1 MSYTIQFTETNN
13 PSKQPITVQDKT
25 LNNQTS
31 LTFVGKNYSGYGS
44 IISSDFLHILE
55 NFASPTAPLNPV
67 QGQLWFNNNA
77 GVSQLNVNIDGT
89 PTGWQSAG
97 GIKKSTT
104 TPTSGVSGDLWVN
117 TSTQQLWVYS
127 GSAWI
132 LVGPQYTAGDKTG
145 PDIIEIVDTL
155 NISHTVFGIFANN
168 NLMAIVSKEAFTPK
182 ATLTGFPTIGQGINL
197 STVDVTSTTSPTKI
211 WGTASSADSLNIAG
225 NPVLAS
231 NFLRSDIATIANAPL
246 SVRSNG
252 GISIGSDLS
261 FNLGTATNS
270 TILYSKNSGNSID
283 FRVTNNVGI
292 PSTALHVDSS
302 SSVGIGANNT
312 APQATLDVAGTAK
325 ISGTTSFTDT
335 TDSSA
340 LGSGSIV
347 IAGGVSVEKRVT
359 VGDDLTTYGQLYVN
373 YLDNSGSPTPISI
386 LQPGSDT
393 ASGLYDIGTATRRFG
408 AIYANTFNGNF
419 TGTFV
424 GSVTGNVSG
433 LASGLISPTTF
444 VITGDVSS
452 NSVSYNGQPGALP
465 GGAAT
470 FTTSISPTF
479 ITGKTATTTSS
490 STDTLLVYR
499 TGAGAGLYKTT
510 KASFVSNIP
519 TVPIGAVFPFAA
531 SDKTKIPT
539 GYLLCDGAEISI
551 GTYSSLFEIIGYTY
565 KRTGLLGNNTFA
577 LPDLRGRFPLGPDNM
592 YNGIKVPSYANVA
605 VTIDTI
611 GATAGRVT
619 DSSAATVG
627 LGSGFNQVTISTT
640 NLPDHKHSLQSL
652 SGTQYFAG
660 GLPGSNSDPGT
671 QAGLG
676 APLSTTGFGLP
687 NSGSVI
693 SSAIGQPLNVMNP
706 YLTMNYII
714 YTGVQ

>member
-31 LTFVGKNYSGYGS
+31 VTFVGKNYSGYGS
-44 IISSDFLHILE
+44 IIAGDFLHLLE
-55 NFASPTAPLNPV
+55 NFASPTPPANPV

-77 GVSQLNVNIDGT
+77 GISQLNVNIDGT
-89 PTGWQSAG
+89 TTGWQSAG

-104 TPTSGVSGDLWVN
+104 TPTSAISGDLWVN

-132 LVGPQYTAGDKTG
+132 LIGPQYTAGNKTG
-145 PDIIEIVDTL
+145 PDIIDIVDTL
-155 NISHTVFGIFANN
+155 NVAHTVFGIFANN

-197 STVDVTSTTSPTKI
+197 STVDATSATSPTKI
-211 WGTASSADSLNIAG
+211 WGTASAADSLNISG
-225 NPVLAS
+225 SPVLAA
-231 NFLRSDIATIANAPL
+231 NFLRSDIPTVANAPL

-252 GISIGSDLS
+252 GISVGSDLS
-261 FNLGTATNS
+261 FNIGTVANS

-283 FRVTNNVGI
+283 LRVTNNVGI
-292 PSTALHVDSS
+292 SSTALHIDSS
-302 SSVGIGANNT
+302 SSIGIGANNT
-312 APQATLDVAGTAK
+312 APQATLDVSGTAK
-325 ISGTTSFTDT
+325 ISGIVTLTNT
-335 TDSSA
+335 TDSTA
-340 LGSGSIV
+340 LGVGGIISSGGI
-347 IAGGVSVEKRVT
+347 SVAKKSNF
-359 VGDDLTTYGQLYVN
+359 GDDITTYGQIFLN
-373 YLDNSGSPTPISI
+373 NLDNTGSPTPISI
-386 LQPGSDT
+386 LQPGSDL
-393 ASGLYDIGTATRRFG
+393 ASGLYDIGTSTRRFG

-433 LASGLISPTTF
+433 LASGLVSPTTF
-444 VITGDVSS
+444 SITGDVSS
-452 NSVSYNGQPGALP
+452 NSVSYNGQPGSLP

-470 FTTSISPTF
+470 FTTSISPNF
-479 ITGKTATTTSS
+479 ITNKTLTTTSLNS
-490 STDTLLVYR
+490 DIMLIYR
-499 TGAGAGLYKTT
+499 SGSGAGLYSTT
-510 KASFVSNIP
+510 KQSFISNIP
-519 TVPIGAVFPFAA
+519 TVPVGAIFPYAGTSA
-531 SDKTKIPT
+531 PA
-539 GYLLCDGAEISI
+539 GYLLCDGSEVPIGKYSI
-551 GTYSSLFEIIGYTY
+551 LFGIIGYTY
-565 KRTGLLGNNTFA
+565 KRTGLVGSNTFA

-592 YNGIKVPSYANVA
+592 NNNLTVPSYANTA
-605 VTIDTI
+605 VNISA
-611 GATAGRVT
+611 GGGTAGRVT
-619 DSSAATVG
+619 DSSALSVG
-627 LGSGFNQVTISTT
+627 LGSGFNQVTISIS
-640 NLPDHKHSLQSL
+640 NLPDHQHNLQSQ

-660 GLPGSNSDPGT
+660 GIPGANSDSGT
-671 QAGLG
+671 RAGLG
-676 APLSTTGFGLP
+676 APLSTTGYGLP